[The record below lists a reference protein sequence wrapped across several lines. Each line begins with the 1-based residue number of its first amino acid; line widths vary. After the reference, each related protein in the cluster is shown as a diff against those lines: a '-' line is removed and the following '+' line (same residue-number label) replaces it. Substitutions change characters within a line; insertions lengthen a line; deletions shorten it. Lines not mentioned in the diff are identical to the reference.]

1 MADTRDDTN
10 SEPKPDGRSSDPGH
24 GVADRKSSKADEYA
38 SGQDSG
44 GSQEGNDPSLT
55 AGKTIVRNVPGTG
68 TKSG

>member
-1 MADTRDDTN
+1 MADPRDYSD

-24 GVADRKSSKADEYA
+24 GVADRKSSKSDEYA

-55 AGKTIVRNVPGTG
+55 AGKTFVRQVPGG
-68 TKSG
+68 AGGAS